1 MRKMDWITEKYP
13 YLSKSEE
20 QCATKEPLRDEIKPP
35 TMIYPPLNTS
45 DVILIKVALQNN
57 MNDLIPELQTRAKHI
72 IKVLLQAEI
81 ISKEARD

>member
-1 MRKMDWITEKYP
+1 MKYAWEKDDETTITVSDGIGE
-13 YLSKSEE
+13 
-20 QCATKEPLRDEIKPP
+20 AIIKPP
-35 TMIYPPLNTS
+35 AMIYPPLNTS

-57 MNDLIPELQTRAKHI
+57 MNDLIPELQDRAKHI